1 VLDSSKCDGAMG
13 LGVRRMRARTSVFD
27 LYPVSAV
34 FYELYTSPAFIL
46 NLYIPSFLLSPGSNL
61 ENYWVLAPQIVR
73 SSPREFPEPGQLV
86 INASHPDTVNT
97 RGPVPIPIPHTGDKI
112 ATVSGSLSI
121 QFRQTVSLA
130 MYGCT
135 LPDDDGVQRGHQ
147 RPGAG
152 DTD

>member
-1 VLDSSKCDGAMG
+1 
-13 LGVRRMRARTSVFD
+13 VFD

-34 FYELYTSPAFIL
+34 FYELYTSPALIL
-46 NLYIPSFLLSPGSNL
+46 NLYPIFLVFSRKQSWKLLGPISTDC
-61 ENYWVLAPQIVR
+61 QKF
-73 SSPREFPEPGQLV
+73 PREFPEPGQLV

-97 RGPVPIPIPHTGDKI
+97 RGPVPIPVPHTGDKI
-112 ATVSGSLSI
+112 ATVSGSVST
-121 QFRQTVSLA
+121 QSRQTVILA

-135 LPDDDGVQRGHQ
+135 LPDDDGIQRRHQ